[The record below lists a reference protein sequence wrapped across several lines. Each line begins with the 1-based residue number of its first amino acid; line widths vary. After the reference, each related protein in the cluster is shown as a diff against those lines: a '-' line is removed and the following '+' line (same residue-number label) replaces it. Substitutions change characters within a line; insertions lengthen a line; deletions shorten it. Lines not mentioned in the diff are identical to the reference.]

1 MDLSPYYRQIDK
13 LTERIHRLRRDI
25 DKLDDIRYQMQR
37 EQQERHQIIERMS
50 ASAARFESIP
60 HVKSAKA
67 LFDGFRSGMDA
78 NLRPHLDENYTK
90 INQQLIRD
98 IFQRE
103 DEIMELRKR
112 IARLEEQI
120 AEERELERRRV
131 EREREEREREAA
143 AARRG

>member
-1 MDLSPYYRQIDK
+1 
-13 LTERIHRLRRDI
+13 
-25 DKLDDIRYQMQR
+25 
-37 EQQERHQIIERMS
+37 
-50 ASAARFESIP
+50 
-60 HVKSAKA
+60 
-67 LFDGFRSGMDA
+67 MDA
-78 NLRPHLDENYTK
+78 RLRPHLDENYTK

-112 IARLEEQI
+112 IARLEEQL